1 MPLTRQW
8 VWHLVKLADSSA
20 SPHKL
25 RHSCAT
31 HMVEHGADLRSV
43 QLMLGHA
50 DISTTQVYT
59 HLALGR
65 LKAVHRQ
72 HHPRATAR
80 PRMWS
85 SFRPIRLESS
95 VPHLFAPFSE
105 TEGDDEASRRPI
117 PVTRVRNRHDSRGR
131 RIDCTRTRR
140 TRLGYLRV
148 LANERAA
155 SAHTLRAYER
165 ELASFAAFIME
176 RYGKEQTPDRIEH
189 THIRAYL
196 GTLFDRG
203 LSKASAARA
212 LAAIRSWFKWLA
224 RTGRVEQNVASLVAT
239 PRLPKHLPRVPS
251 IEQMNRVVDNVGDDA
266 ASWPARDK
274 AILELLYGCGI
285 RNAELT
291 GLDLKDI
298 YWAQE
303 VILVRGKGKKQRYV
317 PLGDAAAQALRAYL
331 AERSARLAASSPGK
345 STATTPALFVNLQL
359 RGLDKPGGEARLT
372 TRSVGR
378 IVKRVAILRG
388 LPSDVHPHTLRHAFG
403 THLLEEGAD
412 LRAIQ
417 ELLGHERL
425 STTQRY
431 TQLTTSQLTQVYD
444 RTHPRAK

>member
-1 MPLTRQW
+1 MSPKADAAAAPQIDQ
-8 VWHLVKLADSSA
+8 LV
-20 SPHKL
+20 
-25 RHSCAT
+25 
-31 HMVEHGADLRSV
+31 
-43 QLMLGHA
+43 
-50 DISTTQVYT
+50 
-59 HLALGR
+59 
-65 LKAVHRQ
+65 
-72 HHPRATAR
+72 
-80 PRMWS
+80 
-85 SFRPIRLESS
+85 
-95 VPHLFAPFSE
+95 SE
-105 TEGDDEASRRPI
+105 
-117 PVTRVRNRHDSRGR
+117 
-131 RIDCTRTRR
+131 
-140 TRLGYLRV
+140 YLRV

-165 ELASFAAFIME
+165 ELSSFATYLMN
-176 RYGKEQTPDRIEH
+176 RYGKGQTPARIEH

-196 GTLFDRG
+196 GTLYDRG

-224 RTGRVEQNVASLVAT
+224 RTGLVEQNVASLVAT
-239 PRLPKHLPRVPS
+239 PRLPRHLPRVPS
-251 IEQMNRVVDNVGDDA
+251 IEQMNRVVDNVAEDA
-266 ASWPARDK
+266 ASWPGRDK

-285 RNAELT
+285 RNSELT

-317 PLGDAAAQALRAYL
+317 PLGDAAAEALRAYL
-331 AERSARLAASSPGK
+331 AERSALLAASSPEK
-345 STATTPALFVNLQL
+345 HHRTTPALFVNLQL
-359 RGLDKPGGEARLT
+359 RGLNKPGGEARLT
-372 TRSVGR
+372 TRSIGR
-378 IVKRVAILRG
+378 IVKRIAILRG
-388 LPSDVHPHTLRHAFG
+388 LPSDIHPHTLRHAFG